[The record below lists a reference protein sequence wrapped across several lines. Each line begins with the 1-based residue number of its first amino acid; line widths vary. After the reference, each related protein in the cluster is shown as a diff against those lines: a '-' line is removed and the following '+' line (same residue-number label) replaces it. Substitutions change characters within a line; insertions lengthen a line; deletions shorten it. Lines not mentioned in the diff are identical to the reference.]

1 MTPVVALVAPR
12 PRPGEIGYTMERPIP
27 SATLDLALARRRPR
41 PSRRPVAVGLAAL
54 GPVALLCGLTIV
66 ERAAGP
72 SSSGAAQPSAAAAVP
87 ASAVAPFRDA
97 SAAIYRL
104 LGGTPD
110 CAFEAT
116 LWGVPPHRERAAV
129 WAIACR
135 SADLAG
141 GAGAPEGEGERER
154 ARVARF
160 VWDPRTGSLLSVTV
174 HGACGRGDP
183 GADPRPR
190 LDRAGAERAA
200 LAWLNRLLPPLGQ
213 QAPQRRWRMVRG
225 AVPVGRR
232 QWSVAFRT
240 VGPPA
245 APATDAAA
253 VRVDGGTGALCSLR
267 LTPASPAGGPAGLAA
282 GD

>member
-1 MTPVVALVAPR
+1 
-12 PRPGEIGYTMERPIP
+12 MERSIP
-27 SATLDLALARRRPR
+27 RATPALALARRGPR
-41 PSRRPVAVGLAAL
+41 PSRRPVAVGVAAL
-54 GPVALLCGLTIV
+54 GPVALLCALTIA

-72 SSSGAAQPSAAAAVP
+72 SSGAAAPGAPPAVP

-129 WAIACR
+129 WAVACR
-135 SADLAG
+135 DPGPAG
-141 GAGAPEGEGERER
+141 GAGAYAGEGERER

-160 VWDPRTGSLLSVTV
+160 VWDPRSGSLLSVTV

-190 LDRAGAERAA
+190 LDRAGAERREQAVQP
-200 LAWLNRLLPPLGQ
+200 REGRPLGQ

-225 AVPVGRR
+225 AVPVGHR
-232 QWSVAFRT
+232 QWSIAFRAA
-240 VGPPA
+240 GPPA
-245 APATDAAA
+245 APAAGAAA